1 MKMKILVIC
10 SSLLFILST
19 FYWFQYRPMKISQD
33 CSWVKK
39 HQDAV
44 PTQPAMTEEELEAK
58 NMLEEECQSNIIERE
73 EKPVE
78 KTMEM
83 EEDVPIL
90 KSEDEPEAEILGVT
104 DEQKA
109 TPTTDVKKTADDL
122 KIILPSPTSSVF
134 INPTVNNPQSPTP
147 VINQQPKT
155 YSIIPIST
163 MSIRSMEPNLQTI
176 AHSAYQEFLGTA
188 NLNQL
193 DQSTQV
199 QILIDIYSRMLKEDI
214 AETQQNIIQLREDNQ
229 PTVVPEVL
237 YVNLEIEAKLD
248 ELRQTLNAIRNQAG
262 LTMSVIEG
270 RKQRAY
276 QDWMLNN
283 SEIHPLIIGSRYAN
297 DLNSILII
305 YGL

>member
-1 MKMKILVIC
+1 MYKKPDKDTEVDSLLSSIFSSQTQLINQNSSKNNFLLKYFKPLVI
-10 SSLLFILST
+10 SFIALLFTATGALAT
-19 FYWFQYRPMKISQD
+19 
-33 CSWVKK
+33 
-39 HQDAV
+39 
-44 PTQPAMTEEELEAK
+44 K
-58 NMLEEECQSNIIERE
+58 NIVLPYFFE
-73 EKPVE
+73 EKPVK

-90 KSEDEPEAEILGVT
+90 KSEDKPEAEILGVT

-122 KIILPSPTSSVF
+122 KIILPSPTSSIF
-134 INPTVNNPQSPTP
+134 NPTVNDPQSPIP

-163 MSIRSMEPNLQTI
+163 MSIASMEPNLQTI
-176 AHSAYQEFLGTA
+176 AYSAYQEFLGTA

-199 QILIDIYSRMLKEDI
+199 QILVDIYSRMLKEDI
-214 AETQQNIIQLREDNQ
+214 AETQQNIIQLKQELQ
-229 PTVVPEVL
+229 PTAVPEVL

-248 ELRQTLNAIRNQAG
+248 ELRQTLNTIRNQAVP
-262 LTMSVIEG
+262 MNVIEG

-283 SEIHPLIIGSRYAN
+283 SAIHPIIIGSRYAN